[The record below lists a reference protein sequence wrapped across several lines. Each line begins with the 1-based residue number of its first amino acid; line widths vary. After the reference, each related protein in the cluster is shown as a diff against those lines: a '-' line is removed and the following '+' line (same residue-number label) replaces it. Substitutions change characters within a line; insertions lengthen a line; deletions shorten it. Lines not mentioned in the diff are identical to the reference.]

1 MNVAIVVA
9 GGRGRRMGT
18 EAPKQYLQLGGK
30 TILQIT
36 LEAFQRAGEVGRII
50 LVVPRGEVVY
60 CRDEIVDRPGLDKV
74 AQVVMGGK
82 TRQESV
88 ARGLEAIEKLG
99 AHPDVVLVHDGVR
112 PFIQTKIIDQAAR
125 IAAHFGAALT
135 AIPVIDTIKAIT
147 DDGFVRLTPDR
158 RWLMRAQTPQAFQY
172 DTLLDAHRRAA
183 AEDFVGTDDCQLV
196 ERIGGRVV
204 IVPGDE
210 RNIKITTPHDWEVA
224 QAIWKNWR
232 AQ

>member
-60 CRDEIVDRPGLDKV
+60 CRDEIVDRPGLDKG